1 MTTVDPDTKLMLDFC
16 AGDLAAFR
24 RLVERNQAVV
34 FKLAARYLGDAVEA
48 EDVAQD
54 VFLRVHGAA
63 RDYRP
68 SAKFTTWVY
77 RITVNVCLNRLR
89 SAKARPTVSL
99 EAGNE
104 DLGEGAIDVA
114 STDAETPSSRLEHRE
129 LESKIREALDALPEP
144 QRAAVLLRRF
154 DELSYEQI
162 AEVMETTVPA
172 VKSLLSRARRSLKS
186 SLSKY
191 L

>member
-16 AGDLAAFR
+16 AGDLEAFR

-34 FKLAARYLGDAVEA
+34 FKLAARYLGDAAEA

-63 RDYRP
+63 RDYQP

-89 SAKARPTVSL
+89 SAKARPAMSL
-99 EAGNE
+99 EAGGE
-104 DLGEGAIDVA
+104 GLGEGAFDVA
-114 STDAETPSSRLEHRE
+114 STDVETPSSRLERRE
-129 LESKIREALDALPEP
+129 LESKIREALDALPEA

-172 VKSLLSRARRSLKS
+172 VKSLLSRARQSLKS